1 MKPLTIRSKK
11 LGEGIPKLCIP
22 ITGRDEPDI
31 LEAAGRIS
39 GLPHDVIEWRAD
51 HFRNVTKPEKVRKIL
66 ARLRQILPDS
76 LILFTFRTMQEG
88 GKGDLS
94 AEDYLT
100 LNEMVL
106 RSGMADLL
114 DLELYTGADPAMP
127 EDLLSSSPLLPLL
140 SLARQKGT
148 PVILSSHDFEKTPP
162 EAELLSRLSLME
174 SMGCG
179 IAKLAVMPHTKKDV
193 LALLSATLRASES
206 LSCPIITMSMG
217 PLGVISRAGGEF
229 FGSCLTFGT
238 AGQASA
244 PGQLDAEKLADI
256 LRLLH
261 T

>member
-22 ITGRDEPDI
+22 ITGRNEPDI

-39 GLPHDVIEWRAD
+39 GLPHDAIEWRAD
-51 HFRNVTKPEKVRKIL
+51 HFRDVTKPEKVRRIL
-66 ARLRQILPDS
+66 AQLRQILPDS

-88 GKGDLS
+88 GRGDLS
-94 AEDYLT
+94 AENYLA

-114 DLELYTGADPAMP
+114 DLELYTGTDLMP
-127 EDLLSSSPLLPLL
+127 EDLLASSPLHPLL
-140 SLARQKGT
+140 SLARQKGI

-162 EAELLSRLSLME
+162 EAELISRLCLME

-217 PLGVISRAGGEF
+217 PLGVISRVGGEF

-238 AGQASA
+238 SGQASA
-244 PGQLDAEKLADI
+244 PGQLDAEKLADL